1 MEQMN
6 RTECYGDPNSKDNV
20 YVDEINKELS
30 ASLDDS
36 LPSHQGTMV
45 RNFHENTRCT
55 QSSINDD
62 LFGNSTLQC
71 TAMDILNEQPRSYNE
86 EWEGGSPKRKVPKV
100 GTQGVTQ
107 VDDLNIEGSNVIAN
121 SVSAND
127 DQENEETVII
137 IEQVREDSNSQGE
150 QIKSFL
156 NNDAKYSKALKNSVF
171 KLLGIKTV
179 GKNIAKNILIITTGK
194 LSEVSLKKVLSMEEL
209 GEWKVKCRL
218 PRTEVV
224 SIGTIGPISPDV
236 SDEEMTEE
244 LKESY
249 DNVIQ
254 AKRIKKRNGDNT
266 MVARIE
272 FMGPLPDY
280 VKYAYRHYKVD
291 QYINDVWQC
300 FNCQGYGHTARECKA
315 NTKCVICSGRH
326 TSKECQ
332 KKKEANFTARCC
344 NCGGN
349 HTASYG
355 GCPKYKVAKR
365 AEQIR
370 AGQNLSYRDALT
382 AAQGQASA
390 DSVVSKTPQPRMV
403 SGQSAPQLSSPHKIT
418 KDASTQTEMTDEPQ
432 QSLPREDMLI
442 AKVVNLVVSLFKE
455 FDKDKPLNSEEVCK
469 IVNNT
474 TGVNLKDNKGAKNK
488 ANEKKTLNPPGQNRE
503 ANKAG
508 TGKGGATGG
517 KRTEVPGSGEVG
529 GGAAGSSNGDEGGGE
544 GGQQGAQRKGENQ
557 QWTVVSNTKL
567 PKRKR

>member
-1 MEQMN
+1 MQ
-6 RTECYGDPNSKDNV
+6 
-20 YVDEINKELS
+20 IN
-30 ASLDDS
+30 S
-36 LPSHQGTMV
+36 LPCHQGTLV
-45 RNFHENTRCT
+45 RNFHENTRWS
-55 QSSINDD
+55 QSTINDEVI
-62 LFGNSTLQC
+62 GNQTQQC
-71 TAMDILNEQPRSYNE
+71 SVMDIFNEQPRSSNE
-86 EWEGGSPKRKVPKV
+86 VWEGCSPKRKVPKV

-107 VDDLNIEGSNVIAN
+107 ADDLNIEGSNVFAN
-121 SVSAND
+121 SLSGND
-127 DQENEETVII
+127 TQDKEETVII
-137 IEQVREDSNSQGE
+137 IEQVRDDTNSQGE
-150 QIKSFL
+150 QVKSFL

-171 KLLGIKTV
+171 KLLGIKNV

-194 LSEVSLKKVLSMEEL
+194 LSEVSLKKVLSMEML

-224 SIGTIGPISPDV
+224 SIGNIGPISPDV

-249 DNVIQ
+249 ENVIQ
-254 AKRIKKRNGDNT
+254 AKRIKKRNGENT

-272 FMGPLPDY
+272 FTGPLPDY

-326 TSKECQ
+326 TSKDCQ
-332 KKKEANFTARCC
+332 KKKESNFTARCC
-344 NCGGN
+344 NCGGY

-355 GCPKYKVAKR
+355 GCPKYKLAKR

-390 DSVVSKTPQPRMV
+390 DSVASKTPQPRIV
-403 SGQSAPQLSSPHKIT
+403 SRQSAPQPSTPHKVT
-418 KDASTQTEMTDEPQ
+418 KDACTQTETTDEPQ

-455 FDKDKPLNSEEVCK
+455 FDKDKPLNSEDVCK

-474 TGVNLKDNKGAKNK
+474 TGV
-488 ANEKKTLNPPGQNRE
+488 
-503 ANKAG
+503 
-508 TGKGGATGG
+508 
-517 KRTEVPGSGEVG
+517 
-529 GGAAGSSNGDEGGGE
+529 
-544 GGQQGAQRKGENQ
+544 QRIKPMR
-557 QWTVVSNTKL
+557 SRL
-567 PKRKR
+567 